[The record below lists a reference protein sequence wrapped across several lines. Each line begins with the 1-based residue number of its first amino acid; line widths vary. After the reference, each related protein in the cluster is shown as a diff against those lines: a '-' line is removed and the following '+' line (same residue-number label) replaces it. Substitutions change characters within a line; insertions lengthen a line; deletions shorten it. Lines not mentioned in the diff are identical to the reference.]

1 MASDDSEHFL
11 VARIGG
17 SNRLIELA
25 LIREIVPAM
34 ELTAPPGVSGVCS
47 GVANVRGEVVPV
59 FDLLSRGK
67 ELTVTQLIVIAHGAE
82 RGSVGIVVDDVLD
95 IVVLERARVL
105 EHPAGQGR
113 RVRTANVDGSTLSV
127 LGVAEVLDAA

>member
-1 MASDDSEHFL
+1 MAGDSMEYFL

-34 ELTAPPGVSGVCS
+34 ELSAPPGVGGVCS
-47 GVANVRGEVVPV
+47 GVANVRGDVVPV
-59 FDLLSRGK
+59 FDMLSRGK
-67 ELTVTQLIVIAHGAE
+67 ELAVTQLIVITHGGE
-82 RGSVGIVVDDVLD
+82 RGSIGIVVDDVTDL
-95 IVVLERARVL
+95 VVLERARVI
-105 EHPAGQGR
+105 EHPAGHGR

-127 LGVAEVLDAA
+127 LGVSEVLDAA